1 MILDDILQSK
11 RVELDRARSS
21 VPESALH
28 EREGYGEARRGF
40 LHALREGPRP
50 RIIAEIKRRSPSRGV
65 IRERFDPAAHASAYD
80 AAGASCISVLTDG
93 PFFGGELAHLE
104 AARRACS
111 RPLLRKD
118 FTIDPYQIVEARAWG
133 ADAVLLVVAALERQ
147 LLEEL
152 LACACAEG
160 VDALVEV
167 HDRAE
172 LDTAIAIGADLV
184 GINNRNL
191 KTFVTTIGVTRELAP
206 TAPAGVTLVSESG
219 LGDAAELAEL
229 GSLPGRGVDAFLI
242 GETFMAAPDPGE
254 ALAALLRG

>member
-1 MILDDILQSK
+1 MILDDILRSK
-11 RVELDRARSS
+11 RAELAAARSS
-21 VPESALH
+21 ISESNLC
-28 EREGYGEARRGF
+28 EREGYDEPRRGF

-65 IRERFDPAAHASAYD
+65 IRKRFDPAAHARDYD

-104 AARRACS
+104 TARRACS

-133 ADAVLLVVAALERQ
+133 ADAVLLIVAALERG

-152 LACACAEG
+152 LACAYAEG

-184 GINNRNL
+184 GINNRDL
-191 KTFVTTIGVTRELAP
+191 TTFVTTVDVTRALAP
-206 TAPAGVTLVSESG
+206 AAPIGVTLVSESG
-219 LGDAAELAEL
+219 LGNAAELAEL
-229 GSLPGRGVDAFLI
+229 ESLPGRGVDAFLI

-254 ALAALLRG
+254 ALTALLRG